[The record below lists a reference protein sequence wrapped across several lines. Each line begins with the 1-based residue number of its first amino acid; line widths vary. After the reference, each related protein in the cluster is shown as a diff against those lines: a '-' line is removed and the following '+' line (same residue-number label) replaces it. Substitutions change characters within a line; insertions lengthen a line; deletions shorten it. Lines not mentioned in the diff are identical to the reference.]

1 MSRQDRKKRRMIIL
15 SLDAVGGRD
24 LAYME
29 TLPNFGSFF
38 KRAAGCGEVV
48 SVYPSLDVS
57 GPCEHRNGPVPE
69 ESRIVNNLRVQRS
82 GKPSDWFWQRKYVR
96 GRPCMTRR

>member
-29 TLPNFGSFF
+29 TLPNFGPFF

-48 SVYPSLDVS
+48 SVYPA
-57 GPCEHRNGPVPE
+57 
-69 ESRIVNNLRVQRS
+69 
-82 GKPSDWFWQRKYVR
+82 
-96 GRPCMTRR
+96 

>member
-29 TLPNFGSFF
+29 TLPNL
-38 KRAAGCGEVV
+38 AH
-48 SVYPSLDVS
+48 SLS
-57 GPCEHRNGPVPE
+57 
-69 ESRIVNNLRVQRS
+69 
-82 GKPSDWFWQRKYVR
+82 
-96 GRPCMTRR
+96 GRPDAVKW